1 MESNL
6 KRIGDYIEQT
16 DIRNENLSVN
26 TLLGVSI
33 EKKFIPSIANTV
45 GTDFTKYKVVEKG
58 QFAYG
63 PVTSRN
69 GDKLSIALLKDYD
82 KCIISSS
89 YIPFRI
95 TKPNE
100 LNAEYLML
108 IFSNPEFDRYARY
121 NSWGSAREIFS
132 WEELCDTKISI
143 PDIKEQEKIVREY
156 NTITKR
162 IDILNQINDNL
173 FNQSAVIYRNLFG
186 NVNEQED
193 FIGNYMIPKRGKNL
207 LLKEV
212 IDGNVP
218 VVAGGVDA
226 SGYHNI
232 ANTSAPVITISASGA
247 NAGYVNLWNIPVWS
261 SDSSYIDNTITSNI
275 FFWYVTLKI
284 RQKEIYDFQ
293 TGSAQPHI
301 YPQHIAELPIMKLK
315 DNDIEKFENTVS
327 PIFNRIGQNKQE
339 INVLKQILL
348 VLSSKIS

>member
-173 FNQSAVIYRNLFG
+173 
-186 NVNEQED
+186 
-193 FIGNYMIPKRGKNL
+193 
-207 LLKEV
+207 
-212 IDGNVP
+212 
-218 VVAGGVDA
+218 
-226 SGYHNI
+226 
-232 ANTSAPVITISASGA
+232 
-247 NAGYVNLWNIPVWS
+247 
-261 SDSSYIDNTITSNI
+261 
-275 FFWYVTLKI
+275 
-284 RQKEIYDFQ
+284 
-293 TGSAQPHI
+293 
-301 YPQHIAELPIMKLK
+301 
-315 DNDIEKFENTVS
+315 
-327 PIFNRIGQNKQE
+327 
-339 INVLKQILL
+339 
-348 VLSSKIS
+348 

>member
-1 MESNL
+1 M
-6 KRIGDYIEQT
+6 
-16 DIRNENLSVN
+16 
-26 TLLGVSI
+26 
-33 EKKFIPSIANTV
+33 
-45 GTDFTKYKVVEKG
+45 
-58 QFAYG
+58 
-63 PVTSRN
+63 
-69 GDKLSIALLKDYD
+69 
-82 KCIISSS
+82 
-89 YIPFRI
+89 
-95 TKPNE
+95 
-100 LNAEYLML
+100 
-108 IFSNPEFDRYARY
+108 
-121 NSWGSAREIFS
+121 
-132 WEELCDTKISI
+132 
-143 PDIKEQEKIVREY
+143 
-156 NTITKR
+156 
-162 IDILNQINDNL
+162 

-207 LLKEV
+207 LLREV